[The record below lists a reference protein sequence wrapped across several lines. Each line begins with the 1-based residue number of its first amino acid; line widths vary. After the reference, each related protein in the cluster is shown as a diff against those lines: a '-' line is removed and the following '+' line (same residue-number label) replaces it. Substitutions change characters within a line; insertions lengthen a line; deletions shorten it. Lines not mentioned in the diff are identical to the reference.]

1 MGVGMRMAGLVTFG
15 RIWLYLVIF
24 GYIWLYLVIFG
35 YIWLYLAIFGYVW
48 KSFISG
54 SLVLLRLKW

>member
-1 MGVGMRMAGLVTFG
+1 MRDGGWDEDG
-15 RIWLYLVIF
+15 RIGYIWSYLVIF
-24 GYIWLYLVIFG
+24 GHIWLYLVIFG